1 MYIEN
6 FKKIYGTN
14 LHTMSTIYEIG
25 PDNMINVQNAYVMRL
40 TPKVGVGNKAFSI
53 VITILD
59 NRIVSGIYV
68 DGQWNPIEM
77 FDISRMDLKSI
88 DTFKKLLSQ
97 KINNHE

>member
-25 PDNMINVQNAYVMRL
+25 PDSMTIAQNAYVMRL
-40 TPKVGVGNKAFSI
+40 TPKVGVGNTSFTVI
-53 VITILD
+53 ITILD

-68 DGQWNPIEM
+68 DGQWNPREI